1 MSEEKKD
8 FVVKDRRIFS
18 QDGEV
23 RPEDDDKDDNK
34 KDDAASDQPDL
45 DNQDK
50 TTQTSS
56 TARETPDGQAQAA
69 AEGKEEGARFPEIN
83 FPTFV
88 ASLNA
93 SALVHLG
100 VIEDPATGSKSKN
113 LPMAKQTID
122 ILSMLEEKTEGNL
135 APDEKNMLKN
145 ILYDLRIL
153 YVKEKS

>member
-18 QDGEV
+18 QDAEAQPDADEKKEEAAPDQNSDGDQDKAASADEAA
-23 RPEDDDKDDNK
+23 PEGD
-34 KDDAASDQPDL
+34 ASDQ
-45 DNQDK
+45 
-50 TTQTSS
+50 
-56 TARETPDGQAQAA
+56 AA
-69 AEGKEEGARFPEIN
+69 ADNEEGGAQFPEIN

-100 VIEDPATGSKSKN
+100 VIEDPATSSKSKN

-122 ILSMLEEKTEGNL
+122 ILSMLEDKTEGNL
-135 APDEKNMLKN
+135 SSDEKNMLQSV
-145 ILYDLRIL
+145 LYDLRIL